1 VKPSREEGFIP
12 RSLELRNGTLK
23 GAKVN
28 AMNLLATQKRK
39 VIPLPP
45 SKRNQGGPLE
55 QAALNSTPQKKFKV
69 YVRDGYVFINP
80 HNKAQRLMGGEYDEE
95 GNKLAPMQFD
105 VTLPVFDYQ
114 RWKLHPVA
122 DELKEIEFER
132 SCVQAA
138 RMRGAQDPVR
148 EGAREY
154 AARIEAERKKWVDD
168 KKLVSRETSMTV
180 VGALDD
186 GK

>member
-1 VKPSREEGFIP
+1 
-12 RSLELRNGTLK
+12 
-23 GAKVN
+23 
-28 AMNLLATQKRK
+28 MNLMAQQKRK
-39 VIPLPP
+39 VVPLPP

-80 HNKAQRLMGGEYDEE
+80 HNKGQRILGGEYDEE

-105 VTLPVFDYQ
+105 VTLAVFDHQ

-132 SCVQAA
+132 SCIQAA
-138 RMRGAQDPVR
+138 RIRGSQDPVR
-148 EGAREY
+148 EGKREY
-154 AARIEAERKKWVDD
+154 DARIEAERKKWTDD
-168 KKLVSRETSMTV
+168 RKLVRETSSSV
-180 VGALDD
+180 AASLD
-186 GK
+186 GN